1 MAAAPRLT
9 PQEWA
14 KVREAWE
21 NDPRDS
27 FEWVVQELGLPV
39 SGAAVRKRAKG
50 AEVWQKAASAGDGFG
65 PAKAENPKRAENP
78 PAKPAAPQRQSK
90 RDLQGRG
97 SVVGEPEGGEQSPP
111 KGFRKGVVS
120 KRSKKPAMAII
131 DMATGEVDAQAP
143 EDGSQEQGSQGS
155 NHEGSNL
162 QGSRHKWKMNLGSG
176 EELWRDTVPMVP
188 PKDEESGRGRPTNYQ
203 KLFAHQAFMFCL
215 KGATNDTLAELF
227 QVSVRTINRW
237 LNDHKEFCHAVMA
250 GRQRAD
256 AQVAMSLYQRAI
268 GMVIPKAHVSSYKGS
283 VTITE
288 LQEYLPPDVGAAS
301 LWLFNRDP
309 ENWRSNPELP
319 PPPPGSDMPFDA
331 EMDALYA
338 QSMEASKT
346 RAEAARLDRQ
356 RHGLFGKRP
365 ELDNLEEESVL
376 TPSDG
381 EDY

>member
-9 PQEWA
+9 PEEWA
-14 KVREAWE
+14 KVRETWE
-21 NDPRDS
+21 NDPRDG
-27 FEWVVQELGLPV
+27 FEWLIRELGLPV
-39 SGAAVRKRAKG
+39 SPQAVRKRSRSPEQPWIKALPKG
-50 AEVWQKAASAGDGFG
+50 AVRRVRASAENTR
-65 PAKAENPKRAENP
+65 KA
-78 PAKPAAPQRQSK
+78 PAKPERQSSG
-90 RDLQGRG
+90 DLKGRG
-97 SVVGEPEGGEQSPP
+97 SVVGESEGGEQSPP

-120 KRSKKPAMAII
+120 KRKKPAGAGVVI
-131 DMATGEVDAQAP
+131 DMATGEMGAD
-143 EDGSQEQGSQGS
+143 EGSDGSANHGSDGS
-155 NHEGSNL
+155 SGHGSD
-162 QGSRHKWKMNLGSG
+162 GSYRHKWKMNLGSG
-176 EELWRDTVPMVP
+176 EELWRNTVPMVP
-188 PKDEESGRGRPTNYQ
+188 PRDEESGPGRKSTYQ

-215 KGATNDTLAELF
+215 KGATNDTLADLF
-227 QVSVRTINRW
+227 QVSARTISRW
-237 LNDHKEFCHAVMA
+237 LNEHKEFCHAVMA

-268 GMVIPKAHVSSYKGS
+268 GMVIPKAHVSAYKGE

-288 LQEYLPPDVGAAS
+288 IQEYLPPDVGAAS

-365 ELDNLEEESVL
+365 ELDNLEEEPVL
-376 TPSDG
+376 IPSDG